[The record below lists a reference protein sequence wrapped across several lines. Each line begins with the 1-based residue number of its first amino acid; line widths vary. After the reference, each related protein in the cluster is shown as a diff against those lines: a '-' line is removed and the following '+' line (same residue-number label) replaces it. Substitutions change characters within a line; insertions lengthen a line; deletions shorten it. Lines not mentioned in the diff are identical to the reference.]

1 MIENPLYSQTCGGGK
16 HSPDKDAL
24 AYYLGVISKEDPE
37 RAAFDN
43 WVMQFRK
50 NMLFTIPVSYRI
62 DDEDDDIYIK
72 SGAVFPDTPV
82 SLEMREA
89 LTQALNKYENQ
100 LTTLINNIVLLSL
113 TLYSMQKKQEGGR

>member
-1 MIENPLYSQTCGGGK
+1 MIENPLDSQTCGGGK

-113 TLYSMQKKQEGGR
+113 TLYSKQKKQEAEA